1 MARTTRTQR
10 RMASARKADAAAH
23 ERAPTKA
30 ELTKLARAHI
40 KAGTTP
46 GVCTPERVAY
56 FALIRAKAKRDV
68 AHRVAVSAQTGTKML
83 AAKQA
88 KADAKRKGLTP
99 EGYAAAGTEHAHQ
112 VAVFMWAA
120 QEAPKEWRSALQFMF
135 AIPNGGE
142 RNKAVAARLKAEGV
156 KSGVPDIMLP
166 VRKGRYAGLFIEL
179 KKPRAG
185 KVRGGKATL
194 EQNAWITVLN
204 GLGYSAHV
212 CEGCLAAI
220 AVITVYMGLGPFE
233 TMADMGTN

>member
-1 MARTTRTQR
+1 MTRTTRTQR
-10 RMASARKADAAAH
+10 RTASARNADVLAQYERDRKAAAAGLIPRKKYTLAELKAIQDANGTTRKLAAMRRASAKAAAKDAAKK
-23 ERAPTKA
+23 TKA
-30 ELTKLARAHI
+30 PSK
-40 KAGTTP
+40 
-46 GVCTPERVAY
+46 
-56 FALIRAKAKRDV
+56 
-68 AHRVAVSAQTGTKML
+68 
-83 AAKQA
+83 
-88 KADAKRKGLTP
+88 LTP

-233 TMADMGTN
+233 TMADMGTNYYAGR